1 MNLINSPD
9 YEAGEDMDNAKKVP
23 TVAIIGGGHN
33 GLTCA
38 AYLAKAGFEVSVFE
52 KRDILGGLCVTEA
65 PFSKAPGLKISSV
78 ASYYGMLRAEV
89 VKELGLEKNGL
100 RPYLSN
106 PIEIVL
112 LEKGQFVF
120 TPRDQ
125 DGGEAQTKVDDLS
138 EADQIGW
145 QNFWTDIQK
154 AAAIVYPYYL
164 KPGLTQARLV
174 DLLKEAGLN
183 VLAERVFSASLFDL
197 LDQYLKN
204 DNLKAV
210 AATCT
215 PGFASTAGSVFGC
228 IHHGTASTRGEFGA
242 WGQVFGGMGEITAAL
257 ADVALQNDA
266 RLYCDRPVQAIR
278 IEKDKA
284 VGLVFE
290 DGEVA
295 DFDIIISALDP
306 YVLFEK
312 LLPAESLAKCAAITT
327 HLSKHR
333 PQVSAAKLHFLLK
346 DLPSIETLTAIKHNH
361 KGVIVIAPPKAAVE
375 KAALQV
381 PAGGMP
387 NDLMLTMAFPTL
399 EDPSMKGS
407 EEDKRQVLTVDVHYL
422 PARINGL
429 AWQESDDQEL
439 LEATIAAIESQC
451 PQIRDYILESYVV
464 SPRALK
470 ERYNVESMSCWHL
483 PMTPEYIFE
492 KRSLPGCDH
501 YETPFESLYLCSAG
515 TYPGG
520 NVTAAPGHN
529 LAKKIIA
536 KYQGN
541 PTETES
547 KDAPVLA
554 NSGVQL

>member
-1 MNLINSPD
+1 
-9 YEAGEDMDNAKKVP
+9 
-23 TVAIIGGGHN
+23 
-33 GLTCA
+33 LTCA
-38 AYLAKAGFEVSVFE
+38 AYLAKAGFAVSVFE

-65 PFSKAPGLKISSV
+65 PFSQAPGMKISSV

-89 VKELGLEKNGL
+89 VQELDLETNGL

-112 LEKGQFVF
+112 LENGQFVF

-125 DGGEAQTKVDDLS
+125 EGGEAQTKVEGLS
-138 EADQIGW
+138 EADQKGW
-145 QNFWTDIQK
+145 QDFWTDIQK

-174 DLLKEAGLN
+174 ELLKEAGLHT
-183 VLAERVFSASLFDL
+183 LADRVFTASLFDL

-242 WGQVFGGMGEITAAL
+242 WGQVYGGMGEITAAL
-257 ADVALQNDA
+257 ADVALQNGA
-266 RLYCDRPVQAIR
+266 RLYCDRAVEAIK
-278 IEKDKA
+278 IENGRA
-284 VGLVFE
+284 TGLTFA
-290 DGEVA
+290 DGEE
-295 DFDIIISALDP
+295 DFDLVISALDP

-312 LLPAESLAKCAAITT
+312 LLPAESLAQCAEITA
-327 HLSKHR
+327 HLSNHR
-333 PQVSAAKLHFLLK
+333 PKVSAAKLHFLLK
-346 DLPSIETLTAIKHNH
+346 ELPSIETLTAIKHNH

-381 PAGGMP
+381 PEGGMP
-387 NDLMLTMAFPTL
+387 TDLMLTMAFPTL
-399 EDPSMKGS
+399 EDPSMKG
-407 EEDKRQVLTVDVHYL
+407 EEEKEDKRQVLTVDVHYL
-422 PARINGL
+422 PAAINGRP
-429 AWQESDDQEL
+429 WQESDDQDL
-439 LEATIAAIESQC
+439 LEATIAVIESQC
-451 PQIRDYILESYVV
+451 PQIRDYILESYIV

-470 ERYNVESMSCWHL
+470 ERYNVESLSCWHL

-536 KYQGN
+536 KYQGS
-541 PTETES
+541 PSERES

-554 NSGVQL
+554 NAGVQP